1 MSPQT
6 ATARHAGRPAPRAS
20 VTARPPVRSDHRRP
34 LGHGSGFW
42 VIAFAFLVAM
52 AFTAVPA
59 PLWALYQAR
68 EGFSTFMVTV
78 AFAAYAVGVVVSLFL
93 AGHVS
98 DWLGR
103 RRVLLPAVIVE
114 ALSAVMFL
122 TSTSLGVVIAARVVS
137 GLGVGMITATATAH
151 LSELHTTARPH
162 AGRGRSDLI
171 STTANMGGFAV
182 GPLLSG
188 LLAQYAGAPL
198 RTPYL
203 VFLGLLLLAAA
214 GVALVP
220 ETVER
225 AAERP
230 AYRPQ
235 RVTVPPAARP
245 AFFAACGA
253 TLAAFAVL
261 GLFTSVGPGFV
272 AGTLHHPSRALAG
285 LVPFLDFGCAAG
297 AQALLLRVRPRRQLA
312 TGLAAMV
319 TGLAAV
325 TAAVWLPSFGLFL
338 AGGMAAGAG
347 AGVLFKGTVS
357 TVVSLAE
364 PRRRG
369 EALAG
374 LFLAAYIGLAVPV
387 LGLGV
392 GTLYVS
398 QRLALLGFAAVLIAI
413 CAAVSR
419 RLLRR

>member
-1 MSPQT
+1 M
-6 ATARHAGRPAPRAS
+6 
-20 VTARPPVRSDHRRP
+20 
-34 LGHGSGFW
+34 
-42 VIAFAFLVAM
+42 AFAA
-52 AFTAVPA
+52 APA
-59 PLWALYQAR
+59 PLWAIYQAHD
-68 EGFSTFMVTV
+68 GFSTFMVTV

-93 AGHVS
+93 AGHLS
-98 DWLGR
+98 DRLGR

-114 ALSAVMFL
+114 AFSAAVFL
-122 TSTSLGVVIAARVVS
+122 TSTSLGIVIVARVVS

-151 LSELHTTARPH
+151 LSELHAAARPR
-162 AGRGRSDLI
+162 AGRGRSDLVA
-171 STTANMGGFAV
+171 TTANMGGFAV
-182 GPLLSG
+182 GPLVSG

-203 VFLGLLLLAAA
+203 VFLGLLLLAAV

-220 ETVER
+220 ETVEL
-225 AAERP
+225 AEERP

-235 RVTVPPAARP
+235 RVTVPAASRP
-245 AFFAACGA
+245 AFFAAGAA

-261 GLFTSVGPGFV
+261 GLFTSLAPAFV

-285 LVPFLDFGCAAG
+285 LVPFLVFGSAAG
-297 AQALLLRVRPRRQLA
+297 AQAVLRAVAVRRQLA

-319 TGLAAV
+319 LGLTAV
-325 TAAVWLPSFGLFL
+325 TAAVWLPGLGLFV

-364 PRRRG
+364 PHRRG

-392 GTLYVS
+392 ATLYVS
-398 QRLALLGFAAVLIAI
+398 QPVALLGFAAVLVAI

-419 RLLRR
+419 RLLHR

>member
-6 ATARHAGRPAPRAS
+6 ATARRATRSATHAGA
-20 VTARPPVRSDHRRP
+20 TARPPVRSTRRSP

-42 VIAFAFLVAM
+42 VIAFAFFAAM
-52 AFTAVPA
+52 AFAAVPA
-59 PLWALYQAR
+59 PLWVLYQAR

-78 AFAAYAVGVVVSLFL
+78 AFAAYALGVVVSLFL

-122 TSTSLGVVIAARVVS
+122 TSTSLGVLIAARVVS

-151 LSELHTTARPH
+151 LSELHTAARPH

-182 GPLLSG
+182 GPLVSG
-188 LLAQYAGAPL
+188 LLAQYVGAPL

-203 VFLGLLLLAAA
+203 VFLGLLLIAAA

-220 ETVER
+220 ETVEL
-225 AAERP
+225 AEERP

-235 RVTVPPAARP
+235 RVSVPSATRP
-245 AFFAACGA
+245 AFFAASGA

-261 GLFTSVGPGFV
+261 GLFTSLGPAFV
-272 AGTLHHPSRALAG
+272 SGTLHHPSRALAG
-285 LVPFLDFGCAAG
+285 LVPFLIFGTAAG
-297 AQALLLRVRPRRQLA
+297 AQALLLRVSARGQMA
-312 TGLAAMV
+312 TGLALMV
-319 TGLAAV
+319 AGLAAV
-325 TAAVWLPSFGLFL
+325 TAAVWLPSLGLFV

-364 PRRRG
+364 PHRRG

-374 LFLAAYIGLAVPV
+374 LFLAAYIGLSVPV

-398 QRLALLGFAAVLIAI
+398 QRLALLGFAAVLVAI